1 MVSSR
6 QNLQLSHCLIPC
18 LASALLVGILALE
31 VRAESI
37 SEGREGRVVFEEK
50 CAACHG
56 SDGQGVP
63 GVYETALSGSR
74 SVGEL
79 ARLIE
84 RTMPEDDP
92 EDCTGEEARQVARYM
107 YDEFYSPAA
116 RQRKGLDEPLQVEL
130 TRLTVEQHRQAIAD
144 IIGHFTPT
152 PEQARRLSSDAPRR
166 RGGPGQGGRRGRF
179 GRESEDQEPAEPK
192 VHSGLRASYFAS
204 KGMSKA
210 DRLIEERNDKRIDV
224 DFGEKAPLEDMPDD
238 QFAIVWEGA
247 LTIPETGEY
256 QLRVTTPNGAR
267 VYLNLDP
274 TNGLFK
280 LRDDSAAAGQLP
292 LIDAWVGSGKLREES
307 ARVFLLGGRQYP
319 LRVEFFKYKEP
330 TASLTVE
337 WKPPH
342 GAWSILDDTHLTT
355 ADVGRTFVVETP
367 FPADDRSLGFERGSA
382 ASPQWHTAATSAA
395 IEAAEEV
402 VSRLPLLARDT
413 APFRRER
420 TSNAAENSSSANDG
434 ESGADAETSEKASE
448 QASEQ
453 ADSEAD
459 AAADSEA
466 ENAARLAR
474 QRRLQ
479 DFVVQFARVAFRAP
493 LTDEQAEQLRELP
506 FAGTPSPEMAVRRAI
521 VWILCSPEFLYT
533 DLTPPN
539 QSPSSHAVANR
550 LALALWDTIPDKE
563 LFAAAEADELR
574 TAEQIESQAR
584 RMLNDSR
591 ARHKL
596 QGFFERWLE
605 LEDRDL
611 AKDQELFPDFDEQ
624 VIADLRHSL
633 QRFLDQTVW
642 SDTSDY
648 RELLLAQELWLNPRL
663 LAWYGDPE
671 HQFPAQRSE
680 EASEGAI
687 EETSAE
693 AETDDSVSQEERSE
707 EEAGFERFEFHSGR
721 RSGVLTHPYLLSAL
735 AYHNNTS
742 PIHRGVFLTRHVMGR
757 SLRPPPVA
765 ISFEDSEL
773 PSDLTMR
780 EKVTHLTKDSNCMSC
795 HAVINPLGFSLENF
809 DAIGRWRE
817 SENGRPVDSTSRYDM
832 PDGEVV
838 EVSSARDV
846 AELAVA
852 SEAAHRAFVIPL
864 FQHMTKQN
872 PGAYGPDVI
881 ESLREAFAED
891 EFHIQNLM
899 VRAAVLS
906 ALHGSATSDA
916 PPTSNREVSI
926 DTPTDDSQTSD
937 LQSGDLQ
944 SDDTPKVISTTVDD
958 TPVNALPDDPH

>member
-6 QNLQLSHCLIPC
+6 QNFQLSHCLIPCLIPC

-37 SEGREGRVVFEEK
+37 AEGRVVFEDK

-166 RGGPGQGGRRGRF
+166 RGGQGQGGRRGRS
-179 GRESEDQEPAEPK
+179 GREAEDQEATERK
-192 VHSGLRASYFAS
+192 VQSGLRASYFAS
-204 KGMSKA
+204 RGMSKA
-210 DRLIEERNDKRIDV
+210 DRLIEERIDKRIDV

-238 QFAIVWEGA
+238 QFSIVWEGA
-247 LTIPETGEY
+247 LTIEETGEY

-319 LRVEFFKYKEP
+319 LRVEFFKYREP

-342 GAWSILDDTHLTT
+342 GAWSILDDMHLTT

-367 FPADDRSLGFERGSA
+367 FPADDRSMGFERGSA

-420 TSNAAENSSSANDG
+420 TSNAAEDSSSANDG
-434 ESGADAETSEKASE
+434 ESGAEAET
-448 QASEQ
+448 SEQ

-466 ENAARLAR
+466 ENAARRAR
-474 QRRLQ
+474 QQRLQ
-479 DFVVQFARVAFRAP
+479 DFVVRFARIAFRSP
-493 LTDEQAEQLRELP
+493 LTDEQIEQLRELP
-506 FAGTPSPEMAVRRAI
+506 FAGAPSPEMAVRRAI

-539 QSPSSHAVANR
+539 QTPSSHAVANR
-550 LALALWDTIPDKE
+550 LALALWDSIPDKE

-574 TAEQIESQAR
+574 TAEQVEDQAR

-596 QGFFERWLE
+596 RGFFERWLE

-611 AKDQELFPDFDEQ
+611 AKDQELFPEFDEQ

-648 RELLLAQELWLNPRL
+648 RELLLAQELWLNSRL
-663 LAWYGDPE
+663 LDWYGDPE
-671 HQFPAQRSE
+671 HQFPARLSE
-680 EASEGAI
+680 EGSE
-687 EETSAE
+687 E
-693 AETDDSVSQEERSE
+693 AETDDSASREERSE

-757 SLRPPPVA
+757 ALRPPPVA

-773 PSDLTMR
+773 PADLTMR

-817 SENGRPVDSTSRYDM
+817 SENGRPVDTTSRYDM

-838 EVSSARDV
+838 ELSSARDV

-891 EFHIQNLM
+891 QFHIQNLM
-899 VRAAVLS
+899 VRTAVLS
-906 ALHGSATSDA
+906 ALHGWTMLGQEGEQAHELS
-916 PPTSNREVSI
+916 E
-926 DTPTDDSQTSD
+926 
-937 LQSGDLQ
+937 
-944 SDDTPKVISTTVDD
+944 
-958 TPVNALPDDPH
+958 

>member
-1 MVSSR
+1 
-6 QNLQLSHCLIPC
+6 
-18 LASALLVGILALE
+18 
-31 VRAESI
+31 VR
-37 SEGREGRVVFEEK
+37 
-50 CAACHG
+50 
-56 SDGQGVP
+56 
-63 GVYETALSGSR
+63 
-74 SVGEL
+74 
-79 ARLIE
+79 
-84 RTMPEDDP
+84 
-92 EDCTGEEARQVARYM
+92 
-107 YDEFYSPAA
+107 
-116 RQRKGLDEPLQVEL
+116 
-130 TRLTVEQHRQAIAD
+130 
-144 IIGHFTPT
+144 
-152 PEQARRLSSDAPRR
+152 
-166 RGGPGQGGRRGRF
+166 
-179 GRESEDQEPAEPK
+179 
-192 VHSGLRASYFAS
+192 
-204 KGMSKA
+204 
-210 DRLIEERNDKRIDV
+210 
-224 DFGEKAPLEDMPDD
+224 
-238 QFAIVWEGA
+238 
-247 LTIPETGEY
+247 
-256 QLRVTTPNGAR
+256 
-267 VYLNLDP
+267 
-274 TNGLFK
+274 
-280 LRDDSAAAGQLP
+280 
-292 LIDAWVGSGKLREES
+292 
-307 ARVFLLGGRQYP
+307 
-319 LRVEFFKYKEP
+319 
-330 TASLTVE
+330 
-337 WKPPH
+337 
-342 GAWSILDDTHLTT
+342 
-355 ADVGRTFVVETP
+355 
-367 FPADDRSLGFERGSA
+367 
-382 ASPQWHTAATSAA
+382 
-395 IEAAEEV
+395 
-402 VSRLPLLARDT
+402 
-413 APFRRER
+413 
-420 TSNAAENSSSANDG
+420 
-434 ESGADAETSEKASE
+434 
-448 QASEQ
+448 
-453 ADSEAD
+453 
-459 AAADSEA
+459 
-466 ENAARLAR
+466 
-474 QRRLQ
+474 
-479 DFVVQFARVAFRAP
+479 FARVAFRAP

-539 QSPSSHAVANR
+539 QSPSSHGVANR
-550 LALALWDTIPDKE
+550 LALALWDSIPDKE

-574 TAEQIESQAR
+574 TAEQVESQAR

-671 HQFPAQRSE
+671 HQFPAQRTEEVSEEVSEGVSE
-680 EASEGAI
+680 EAL

-757 SLRPPPVA
+757 ALRPPPVA

-773 PSDLTMR
+773 PADLTMR

-817 SENGRPVDSTSRYDM
+817 SENGRPVDSKSRYDM

-926 DTPTDDSQTSD
+926 DTPTDDSQTDDSQTGDSQTSDSQTSDSQTSDSQTSDSQTSD

-958 TPVNALPDDPH
+958 TPVNAPPDDPH